1 MQVKENPS
9 WNRLYIIFGIGW
21 LKNYPYGLEFPKKKL
36 INFSLFYIDHLAN
49 SSQLAP
55 NLITLIGLAF
65 NGASFLMLLFYRS
78 NNGSASS
85 SIYFFNAISLFVYQV
100 KILIFRRLIF
110 SVNSPKLIRQF
121 RISSKMVM
129 TFYSASSRLLEI
141 PQLGFHLS
149 LL

>member
-21 LKNYPYGLEFPKKKL
+21 LKNYHYGLESPKKNL
-36 INFSLFYIDHLAN
+36 INFLLFYIDHLSN

-110 SVNSPKLIRQF
+110 F
-121 RISSKMVM
+121 RKFSQAHPTISNLVKNGND
-129 TFYSASSRLLEI
+129 FLLSI
-141 PQLGFHLS
+141 KPVT
-149 LL
+149 